1 MSLAQSLIDAFGEAP
16 GARIASRLPSAWESL
31 GPGAL
36 VLAASVTDGEG
47 VVVRAVR
54 DDRWRV
60 SLDPPSDHAR
70 DRASV
75 ELAAD
80 ASRRLVHDLQAP
92 LGAALGRVEIADLD
106 HPDLRE
112 AASLLHDLGAVQSM
126 RAERFPRV
134 CDRLVDDPGGLHRVE
149 HALQREFA
157 RHGFRWRF
165 DQPADELATVGGDAL
180 QSALVILAENA
191 LQALQRG
198 GVEAH
203 ASVEVSDGFLVLRVV
218 DDGPGVEPAWRDSL
232 GLATW
237 RRSPHRASR
246 GLWTLGVIAASLG
259 GAICLAPR
267 ASRGTDARVA
277 LTLGP
282 LQRASQG

>member
-1 MSLAQSLIDAFGEAP
+1 MSLTQALVDALGPAV
-16 GARIASRLPSAWESL
+16 GARVAARLPDAWEAL

-36 VLAASVTDGEG
+36 VLVASVAEG
-47 VVVRAVR
+47 ASFGVRAVR
-54 DDRWRV
+54 GERWRV
-60 SLDPPSDHAR
+60 TRDPPSERAR
-70 DRASV
+70 DRAAI
-75 ELAAD
+75 ELAGD
-80 ASRRLVHDLQAP
+80 ASRLLAHDLQAP
-92 LGAALGRVEIADLD
+92 LGAALGRVELADLD

-134 CDRLVDDPGGLHRVE
+134 CDRLVDDPGGLHRVA
-149 HALQREFA
+149 HALQHEFA

-165 DQPADELATVGGDAL
+165 DHPAGELEAAGGDAL

-198 GVEAH
+198 GVEAR
-203 ASVEVSDGFLVLRVV
+203 ASLESADGFMVLRVV
-218 DDGPGVEPAWRDSL
+218 DDGPGVDPAWLDSL

-246 GLWTLGVIAASLG
+246 GLWTLGVIAACLD
-259 GAICLAPR
+259 GAVCLAPR

-277 LTLGP
+277 LSLRP

>member
-1 MSLAQSLIDAFGEAP
+1 MSLAAALV
-16 GARIASRLPSAWESL
+16 ESL
-31 GPGAL
+31 GPEVGARVAARVPADWEALAPGAL
-36 VLAASVTDGEG
+36 VMATAVDGEASFG
-47 VVVRAVR
+47 VRAVR

-60 SLDPPSDHAR
+60 LWDPPGDHAR
-70 DRASV
+70 DRAAV

-80 ASRRLVHDLQAP
+80 ASRRLAHDLQAP
-92 LGAALGRVEIADLD
+92 LGAAVGRVELTDLD

-112 AASLLHDLGAVQSM
+112 AAALLHDLGAVQSM
-126 RAERFPRV
+126 RAERFPRS
-134 CDRLVDDPGGLHRVE
+134 CDRLVDDPSGLHRVE

-165 DQPADELATVGGDAL
+165 DPPAGELETVGGDAL

-203 ASVEVSDGFLVLRVV
+203 ASLEVTDGFLVLRVV
-218 DDGPGVEPAWRDSL
+218 DDGPGVEPGWRDAIGRAS
-232 GLATW
+232 W

-246 GLWTLGVIAASLG
+246 GLWTLGVIAACLD
-259 GAICLAPR
+259 GAVCLAPR
-267 ASRGTDARVA
+267 TSRGTDARVA
-277 LTLGP
+277 LTLRP
-282 LQRASQG
+282 LQRASQE

>member
-1 MSLAQSLIDAFGEAP
+1 MSLTQAFVEALGP
-16 GARIASRLPSAWESL
+16 VAGARVAARVPAAWEAL

-36 VLAASVTDGEG
+36 VLASSVSGG
-47 VVVRAVR
+47 VSVGVRAVR
-54 DDRWRV
+54 DELWRAWA
-60 SLDPPSDHAR
+60 DPPSDHAR
-70 DRASV
+70 DRAAV

-80 ASRRLVHDLQAP
+80 ASLRLAHDLQAP
-92 LGAALGRVEIADLD
+92 LGAALGRVELADLD

-112 AASLLHDLGAVQSM
+112 AAALLHDLGAVQSM
-126 RAERFPRV
+126 RAERYPRV
-134 CDRLVDDPGGLHRVE
+134 CDRLSDDPGGLYRVE

-165 DQPADELATVGGDAL
+165 DAPAGELATVGGDAL

-198 GVEAH
+198 GVEAR
-203 ASVEVSDGFLVLRVV
+203 ASMEVSDTFLVLRVV
-218 DDGPGVEPAWRDSL
+218 DDGPGVDPAWLDSL
-232 GLATW
+232 GLASW

-246 GLWTLGVIAASLG
+246 GLWTLGVIAACLD

-267 ASRGTDARVA
+267 VSRGTDARVA
-277 LTLGP
+277 LTLRP

>member
-1 MSLAQSLIDAFGEAP
+1 MSLAQALVHSLGGAT
-16 GARIASRLPSAWESL
+16 GARVAAQVPAAWESL

-36 VLAASVTDGEG
+36 VLSAAVVDGVAVG
-47 VVVRAVR
+47 ARAVR

-92 LGAALGRVEIADLD
+92 LGAALGRVELADLD

-126 RAERFPRV
+126 RAERFPRS
-134 CDRLVDDPGGLHRVE
+134 CDRLVDDPGGLHRVD

-157 RHGFRWRF
+157 RHGFSWRF
-165 DQPADELATVGGDAL
+165 ELPAGELAAVGGDAL

-198 GVEAH
+198 GTEAH
-203 ASVEVSDGFLVLRVV
+203 ASLELSDRFLVLRVI

-246 GLWTLGVIAASLG
+246 GLWTLGVIAASLD
-259 GAICLAPR
+259 GAVCLAPR
-267 ASRGTDARVA
+267 ASRGTDARLA

>member
-1 MSLAQSLIDAFGEAP
+1 MSLAQALADAFGDAP
-16 GARIASRLPSAWESL
+16 GARLASRIPAAWESL

-36 VLAASVTDGEG
+36 VLSASVADGAAT
-47 VVVRAVR
+47 VVRAVR
-54 DDRWRV
+54 GDRWCV
-60 SLDPPSDHAR
+60 SRDPPSDHAR
-70 DRASV
+70 DRAAV

-80 ASRRLVHDLQAP
+80 ASRRLAHDLQAP
-92 LGAALGRVEIADLD
+92 LGAALGRVELADLD

-126 RAERFPRV
+126 RAERFPRR
-134 CDRLVDDPGGLHRVE
+134 CDHLVDDPDGLHRVA

-157 RHGFRWRF
+157 RHGFRWGF
-165 DQPADELATVGGDAL
+165 DPPSEALSALGGDAL

-198 GVEAH
+198 GGEAR
-203 ASVEVSDGFLVLRVV
+203 VSLEACEPFVVLRVV
-218 DDGPGVEPAWRDSL
+218 DDGPGVEPAWLDSL

-246 GLWTLGVIAASLG
+246 GLWTLGVIAASLD
-259 GAICLAPR
+259 GAVCLATR

-277 LTLGP
+277 LRLRP
-282 LQRASQG
+282 LPRASPG

>member
-1 MSLAQSLIDAFGEAP
+1 MSTSSEARP
-16 GARIASRLPSAWESL
+16 ARVAARVPAAWESL

-36 VLAASVTDGEG
+36 VLSTAVSGGVA

-75 ELAAD
+75 ELAGD

-92 LGAALGRVEIADLD
+92 LGAALGRVELVDLD

-126 RAERFPRV
+126 RAERFPRA

-157 RHGFRWRF
+157 RHGFSWRF
-165 DQPADELATVGGDAL
+165 DQPAGELAAVGGDAL
-180 QSALVILAENA
+180 QSALVIQAENA

-198 GVEAH
+198 GTEAH
-203 ASVEVSDGFLVLRVV
+203 ASLELSDTFLVLRVI
-218 DDGPGVEPAWRDSL
+218 DDGPGVEPAWLDSL

-246 GLWTLGVIAASLG
+246 GLWTLGVIAAALE
-259 GAICLAPR
+259 GAVCLAPR

-277 LTLGP
+277 LTLRP

>member
-1 MSLAQSLIDAFGEAP
+1 MSLAQALIEALGDAR
-16 GARIASRLPSAWESL
+16 GARVASRVPAAWDAL

-36 VLAASVTDGEG
+36 VLAASVCDGAAA
-47 VVVRAVR
+47 VARAVR
-54 DDRWRV
+54 DDGWRV
-60 SLDPPSDHAR
+60 SLDPPTDHAR

-80 ASRRLVHDLQAP
+80 ASRRLAHDLQAP
-92 LGAALGRVEIADLD
+92 LGAALGRVELADLH
-106 HPDLRE
+106 HPDLQE
-112 AASLLHDLGAVQSM
+112 AASLLLDLGAVQSM

-134 CDRLVDDPGGLHRVE
+134 CDRLVDDPGGLHRVD

-165 DQPADELATVGGDAL
+165 DPPAGELGAVGGDAL

-191 LQALQRG
+191 LSALQRG
-198 GVEAH
+198 GTEAH
-203 ASVEVSDGFLVLRVV
+203 ASLEESDDLLVLRVV
-218 DDGPGVEPAWRDSL
+218 DDGPGVEPAWRHAL
-232 GLATW
+232 GLASW

-246 GLWTLGVIAASLG
+246 GLWTLGVIAASLE
-259 GAICLAPR
+259 GAVCLAPR
-267 ASRGTDARVA
+267 APRGTDARVA
-277 LTLGP
+277 LTWGP

>member
-1 MSLAQSLIDAFGEAP
+1 MTLSQALVDALGGAS
-16 GARIASRLPSAWESL
+16 GARVPAAWESL

-36 VLAASVTDGEG
+36 VLAATVSDGAA
-47 VVVRAVR
+47 VVARAVR

-80 ASRRLVHDLQAP
+80 ASRRLAHDLQAP
-92 LGAALGRVEIADLD
+92 LGAALGRVELADLD

-112 AASLLHDLGAVQSM
+112 AASLLHDLGAVQAM

-134 CDRLVDDPGGLHRVE
+134 CDRLADDPGGLHRVE

-157 RHGFRWRF
+157 RHGFSWRF
-165 DQPADELATVGGDAL
+165 DQPSDELAEVGGDAL
-180 QSALVILAENA
+180 QSALVILGENA

-198 GVEAH
+198 GLEAR
-203 ASVEVSDGFLVLRVV
+203 ASLEACETFLVLRVI
-218 DDGPGVEPAWRDSL
+218 DDGPGVDPAWLDSL

-259 GAICLAPR
+259 GAVCLAPR